1 MRLSSQFGGLA
12 LRELRANRLEWQGFP
27 LFLISMTAR
36 NDVSQ
41 TQQDL
46 QLKVWKELA
55 ISKQILMRAATDA
68 LKLNPECT
76 QEELK
81 EALEGALKK
90 VAKADTDLFNAKEE
104 AKVAITALEK
114 KVAASEER
122 LTVALKAA
130 ADAQAAQE
138 DAVQQVAN
146 QRAAAAREL
155 QKVKDQLTERD
166 KALKAI
172 NTALADTPEN
182 LLRKMNTLKKQKQ
195 EEADS
200 RRQVESAL
208 NTLRTE
214 KRQQDEKTADVL
226 RNGATLASRYRDL
239 RELSLKLH
247 EQLQPLVA
255 DAKSLPEIP
264 ELDTELLEAI
274 EQPADRKSKQPARSS
289 RTQPSS

>member
-1 MRLSSQFGGLA
+1 MSQA
-12 LRELRANRLEWQGFP
+12 
-27 LFLISMTAR
+27 
-36 NDVSQ
+36 
-41 TQQDL
+41 QQDL

-68 LKLNPECT
+68 LKLDPECT

-81 EALEGALKK
+81 EALEGALKN

-114 KVAASEER
+114 KVAASEE
-122 LTVALKAA
+122 LLAIAQKTAA
-130 ADAQAAQE
+130 EAKAAQE
-138 DAVQQVAN
+138 DAVQQIAN

-155 QKVKDQLTERD
+155 QKVKDQLAERD

-182 LLRKMNTLKKQKQ
+182 VLKKLSALKKQKQ
-195 EEADS
+195 EEADA

-214 KRQQDEKTADVL
+214 KRQQDQKSADVL
-226 RNGATLASRYRDL
+226 RNGATLVSRYRDL
-239 RELSLKLH
+239 RALSLKLH
-247 EQLQPLVA
+247 EQLQPLVE

-264 ELDTELLEAI
+264 ELDADLLEAI
-274 EQPADRKSKQPARSS
+274 EQPADSTSKRPAHSGRGLRSS
-289 RTQPSS
+289 

>member
-1 MRLSSQFGGLA
+1 M
-12 LRELRANRLEWQGFP
+12 
-27 LFLISMTAR
+27 
-36 NDVSQ
+36 SQ

-55 ISKQILMRAATDA
+55 ISKQILMRAATEA
-68 LKLNPECT
+68 LKLDPECT

-90 VAKADTDLFNAKEE
+90 AAKADTDLFNAKEE

-114 KVAASEER
+114 KVAATEAS
-122 LTVALKAA
+122 LAIAQKAA
-130 ADAQAAQE
+130 AEAQAAHE

-182 LLRKMNTLKKQKQ
+182 VLKKLSTLKKQKQ
-195 EEADS
+195 EEADV

-208 NTLRTE
+208 NALRTE
-214 KRQQDEKTADVL
+214 KRQQDQKSADVL
-226 RNGATLASRYRDL
+226 RDGATLVSRYRDL
-239 RELSLKLH
+239 HALSLKLH
-247 EQLQPLVA
+247 EQLRSLVE

-274 EQPADRKSKQPARSS
+274 EQPADKNVKRPARSS
-289 RTQPSS
+289 RGPTST

>member
-1 MRLSSQFGGLA
+1 M
-12 LRELRANRLEWQGFP
+12 
-27 LFLISMTAR
+27 
-36 NDVSQ
+36 SQ

-68 LKLNPECT
+68 LKLDPECT

-81 EALEGALKK
+81 EALEGALRK

-114 KVAASEER
+114 QVAASEER
-122 LTVALKAA
+122 LAIALKAA
-130 ADAQAAQE
+130 AEAKAGQE

-155 QKVKDQLTERD
+155 QKVKDSLAERD

-182 LLRKMNTLKKQKQ
+182 LLKKMNTLKKQKQ
-195 EEADS
+195 EEADA
-200 RRQVESAL
+200 RRQVESVLNAL
-208 NTLRTE
+208 RAE
-214 KRQQDEKTADVL
+214 KRQQEQKSADVL
-226 RNGATLASRYRDL
+226 RNRETLVSRYRDL
-239 RELSLKLH
+239 HALSLKLH
-247 EQLQPLVA
+247 EQLQSLVE

-264 ELDTELLEAI
+264 ELETELLEAI
-274 EQPADRKSKQPARSS
+274 EQPADRNLKHPARSS
-289 RTQPSS
+289 RGLPSS